1 MQILCSCAPALAV
14 AGLFYLWR
22 DGVVKPAKHR
32 KILRER
38 VTFMLWCA
46 FNEAA

>member
-1 MQILCSCAPALAV
+1 MQVLCSCAPAFCI

-22 DGVVKPAKHR
+22 DGVANPLKQK

-46 FNEAA
+46 FNESI